1 MLRMFLK
8 FTKNTSPFSG
18 PNSQSQHLLLPLTIT
33 LLVAV
38 GGCTSTVAPNPPH
51 QTSHESKKEPSNAL
65 VEKQTEPQSPPM
77 ANDTSTIQEQKP
89 VTSLSTESPEAVAKG
104 ESLYQEHCASC
115 HGADGDGKGKVASDL
130 STKPRNFTKGIYKF
144 RSTPSGELPTDKDL
158 LRTIAVGIPGTAME
172 GYQELPQTDLLALVA
187 YLKTFSPRFLKRRP
201 GTPIIVPSPR
211 PMTSEATTRGRHVYR
226 QMYCAACHGEKALGD
241 GELAQGL
248 TDTNGD
254 PIQPANLT
262 TGKLKSGQGPQAIY
276 RTIMTGLDGT
286 PMPSYGDSLDP
297 EEGWDL
303 ALYIF
308 SLAQTK
314 EIP

>member
-1 MLRMFLK
+1 M
-8 FTKNTSPFSG
+8 TPTPSN
-18 PNSQSQHLLLPLTIT
+18 QI
-33 LLVAV
+33 
-38 GGCTSTVAPNPPH
+38 PH
-51 QTSHESKKEPSNAL
+51 QTQKEPTKKLGQKKAEAQPPLATHEASAISENFY
-65 VEKQTEPQSPPM
+65 EPAP
-77 ANDTSTIQEQKP
+77 QKD
-89 VTSLSTESPEAVAKG
+89 SPETLAKG
-104 ESLYQEHCASC
+104 EGLYQEHCASC
-115 HGADGDGKGKVASDL
+115 HGADGNGKGTVASDL

-144 RSTPSGELPTDKDL
+144 RSTPSGELPTDDDL

-172 GYQELPQTDLLALVA
+172 GYQEFPQADLLALVA
-187 YLKTFSPRFLKRRP
+187 YLKTFSPRFLKTRP

-211 PMTSEATTRGRHVYR
+211 PLTPEATTRGQLVY
-226 QMYCAACHGEKALGD
+226 QEMYCAACHGEKALGD

-308 SLAQTK
+308 SLSQTK

>member
-1 MLRMFLK
+1 MNITYKKSIVSRH
-8 FTKNTSPFSG
+8 FSQCQRIG
-18 PNSQSQHLLLPLTIT
+18 LPLIT
-33 LLVAV
+33 ALLVAV
-38 GGCTSTVAPNPPH
+38 GGCTSTTTPISTD
-51 QTSHESKKEPSNAL
+51 QTTQEKTEHATQRP
-65 VEKQTEPQSPPM
+65 VEKKTEPQPPIVKKESSPTKAPK
-77 ANDTSTIQEQKP
+77 AITAP
-89 VTSLSTESPEAVAKG
+89 STESSETVAKG

-144 RSTPSGELPTDKDL
+144 RSTPSGELPTDDDL
-158 LRTIAVGIPGTAME
+158 LRTISVGIPGTAME
-172 GYQELPQTDLLALVA
+172 GYPELPQSDLLALVA

-211 PMTSEATTRGRHVYR
+211 PLTPEATTRGQQVYH

-262 TGKLKSGQGPQAIY
+262 TGRLKSGQGPQAIY

-308 SLAQTK
+308 SLSQTK
-314 EIP
+314 ETP

>member
-1 MLRMFLK
+1 M
-8 FTKNTSPFSG
+8 
-18 PNSQSQHLLLPLTIT
+18 
-33 LLVAV
+33 
-38 GGCTSTVAPNPPH
+38 
-51 QTSHESKKEPSNAL
+51 
-65 VEKQTEPQSPPM
+65 VEKKGSPIKEK
-77 ANDTSTIQEQKP
+77 TP
-89 VTSLSTESPEAVAKG
+89 VTAPPKEYPENVAKG
-104 ESLYQEHCASC
+104 ERLYQEHCASC
-115 HGADGDGKGKVASDL
+115 HGTDGDGKGKVASDL

-144 RSTPSGELPTDKDL
+144 RSTPSGELPTDTDL
-158 LRTIAVGIPGTAME
+158 LRTLVVGIPGTSME
-172 GYQELPQTDLLALVA
+172 GYQDLPQADLLALVA

-211 PMTSEATTRGRHVYR
+211 PVTSDATTRGRQVYR

-262 TGKLKSGQGPQAIY
+262 TGRLKSGQGPQAIY

-308 SLAQTK
+308 SLSQAK

>member
-1 MLRMFLK
+1 MLRMFSK
-8 FTKNTSPFSG
+8 FTHDESSFSSPI
-18 PNSQSQHLLLPLTIT
+18 SQGQRLWLPLIT
-33 LLVAV
+33 ALLVAV
-38 GGCTSTVAPNPPH
+38 GGCTSTIAPTPADQTPH
-51 QTSHESKKEPSNAL
+51 ATKKEPPKKL
-65 VEKQTEPQSPPM
+65 IEKKTEPQPPIVTSENSPIKE
-77 ANDTSTIQEQKP
+77 NTP
-89 VTSLSTESPEAVAKG
+89 VTAPPIESPETVAKG
-104 ESLYQEHCASC
+104 ASLYQEHCASC
-115 HGADGDGKGKVASDL
+115 HGADGDGNGKVASDL

-144 RSTPSGELPTDKDL
+144 RSTPSGELPTDDDV

-172 GYQELPQTDLLALVA
+172 GYQELPQADLLALVA

-211 PMTSEATTRGRHVYR
+211 PITSEATTRGQQVYR
-226 QMYCAACHGEKALGD
+226 EMYCAACHGEKALGD
-241 GELAQGL
+241 GELAHGL

-262 TGKLKSGQGPQAIY
+262 TGRLKSGQGPQAIY

-308 SLAQTK
+308 SLSQIK
-314 EIP
+314 ETP

>member
-1 MLRMFLK
+1 MFKKRMSDND
-8 FTKNTSPFSG
+8 TKCPEHYVHGQHIWLSLATALLLVVPGCKTTIEPTSPD
-18 PNSQSQHLLLPLTIT
+18 Q
-33 LLVAV
+33 
-38 GGCTSTVAPNPPH
+38 
-51 QTSHESKKEPSNAL
+51 
-65 VEKQTEPQSPPM
+65 
-77 ANDTSTIQEQKP
+77 TIQEKKKEATQKP
-89 VTSLSTESPEAVAKG
+89 VHEKTAPKSPLVGGKSSSIKEKTPVTAPQTETSETVANG

-115 HGADGDGKGKVASDL
+115 HGADGDGKGEVASDL

-144 RSTPSGELPTDKDL
+144 RSTPSGELPTDDDL
-158 LRTIAVGIPGTAME
+158 LRTISVGIPGTAME
-172 GYQELPQTDLLALVA
+172 GYPELPQSDLLALVA

-211 PMTSEATTRGRHVYR
+211 PLTPEATTRGRQVYR

-262 TGKLKSGQGPQAIY
+262 TRRLKSGQGPQAIY
-276 RTIMTGLDGT
+276 RTVMTGLDGT
-286 PMPSYGDSLDP
+286 PMPSYGDSLDS

-308 SLAQTK
+308 SLSQTK
-314 EIP
+314 ETP

>member
-1 MLRMFLK
+1 MSDIDARFPESYLHR
-8 FTKNTSPFSG
+8 
-18 PNSQSQHLLLPLTIT
+18 QHIWLSIT
-33 LLVAV
+33 LALALIA
-38 GGCTSTVAPNPPH
+38 GGCTSTTTPIPTD
-51 QTSHESKKEPSNAL
+51 QTIQEKTEDPTKKPVDE
-65 VEKQTEPQSPPM
+65 QTEPKSPMVEGKSSPIKETTPVTPLPT
-77 ANDTSTIQEQKP
+77 DTSET
-89 VTSLSTESPEAVAKG
+89 VAIG
-104 ESLYQEHCASC
+104 ERLYQEHCASC
-115 HGADGDGKGKVASDL
+115 HGADGDGQGKVAADL
-130 STKPRNFTKGIYKF
+130 STKPQNFTRGIYKF
-144 RSTPSGELPTDKDL
+144 RSTPSGELPTDDDV

-172 GYQELPQTDLLALVA
+172 GYQDLPKTDLLALVA

-211 PMTSEATTRGRHVYR
+211 PLTPEATTRGQ
-226 QMYCAACHGEKALGD
+226 QMYQKMFCAACHGEKALGD

-262 TGKLKSGQGPQAIY
+262 TGRLKSGQGPQAIY

-308 SLAQTK
+308 SLSQTK
-314 EIP
+314 ETP